1 VTAVSS
7 PSTSVGGGAR
17 PARTP
22 RQRLMLLGLV
32 VVLLVLARASTAFA
46 GTFVVASCPG
56 DAGWGNA
63 STTASFISYSD
74 DCSSGGTAGIGMTM
88 GPDPYTSTY
97 DENSG
102 GSFSFAVPSQYSLS
116 SYTLTGSAFD
126 GWCSLDAVPSNCE
139 HYGEGQVIVAPTG
152 PGNDSPD
159 FDELGQ
165 NSQAINLAVTGLDA
179 TGLTVSVGCNGGA
192 YGNPCPTSIG
202 GGPEASV
209 TISSAAFWLT
219 SDASPTATGFSGT
232 LLAADAHGT
241 ADLAFTANDPNGP
254 GVYNIAVLVDGNQL
268 YSGTPNTNSGQCA
281 AAGTDDGVPVYSSF
295 QPCLQTE
302 GVDLPIDTTGL
313 ADGSHDLQVIV
324 TDAAGNSATVLDQT
338 ITTANLTT
346 VSSLLPTPPPASTA
360 SPVYAFALDQS
371 TAALGSNTTRTY
383 DNSSL
388 TMSGTLDDEAAVA
401 APGVSVTAW
410 ARPADGS
417 AFSELAQTT
426 TDGAGRW
433 TVRLPKGSSRVVNII
448 AGTGATPANSA
459 STVSLTET
467 VTPTLSLSISTPG
480 RAQLVFSGEIGIS
493 PLGTP
498 RPLVFIEVHGSH
510 GWQTVGSPVRVD
522 VNGRYRYVYA
532 SSPFTVGRRF
542 VFRAV
547 TPAAPLWPVT
557 DSHTHSAVVR

>member
-1 VTAVSS
+1 
-7 PSTSVGGGAR
+7 
-17 PARTP
+17 
-22 RQRLMLLGLV
+22 MLLGLL
-32 VVLLVLARASTAFA
+32 VVLVVLMRASTALA

-74 DCSSGGTAGIGMTM
+74 DCSNSGTAGIGMTM
-88 GPDPYTSTY
+88 GPDPYSSTY
-97 DENSG
+97 AENTG
-102 GSFSFAVPSQYSLS
+102 GSFGFTVPSQYTLS

-165 NSQAINLAVTGLDA
+165 NGQAINLAVSGLDA

-192 YGNPCPTSIG
+192 YGNPCPTGIG
-202 GGPEASV
+202 AGPEASV
-209 TISSAAFWLT
+209 TITSAAFWLT

-232 LLAADAHGT
+232 LLAAGAHGT

-254 GVYNIAVLVDGNQL
+254 GVYNVQVLVDGNQL
-268 YSGTPNTNSGQCA
+268 YSGTPDTNGGQCA
-281 AAGTDDGVPVYSSF
+281 ATGSDDGAPDFLSF

-302 GVDLPIDTTGL
+302 GIDLPIDTTSL
-313 ADGSHDLQVIV
+313 ADGSHDLQVVV
-324 TDAAGNSATVLDQT
+324 TDAAGNSATVLAQT

-346 VSSLLPTPPPASTA
+346 VSSLLSTPPPASA
-360 SPVYAFALDQS
+360 AAPVYAFALDRG
-371 TAALGSNTTRTY
+371 TAALGASATRTY
-383 DNSSL
+383 GNSSL
-388 TMSGTLDDEAAVA
+388 TMSGTLDDEAGVA
-401 APGVSVTAW
+401 APGVTVRAW
-410 ARPADGS
+410 AKPTNGS

-433 TVRLPKGSSRVVNII
+433 TLRLPKGSSRVVNIV
-448 AGTGATPANSA
+448 AGTSATPASSA

-467 VTPTLSLSISTPG
+467 VTPALSLSISTPG
-480 RAQLVFSGEIGIS
+480 RAELVFSGEIGIS

-498 RPLVFIEVHGSH
+498 RPLVFIEVRGSH

-522 VNGRYRYVYA
+522 ASGRYRYVYA

-557 DSHTHSAVVR
+557 DSRVHSAVVR

>member
-1 VTAVSS
+1 
-7 PSTSVGGGAR
+7 
-17 PARTP
+17 
-22 RQRLMLLGLV
+22 
-32 VVLLVLARASTAFA
+32 
-46 GTFVVASCPG
+46 
-56 DAGWGNA
+56 
-63 STTASFISYSD
+63 
-74 DCSSGGTAGIGMTM
+74 MTM
-88 GPDPYTSTY
+88 GPDPYSSTY
-97 DENSG
+97 AENTG
-102 GSFSFAVPSQYSLS
+102 GSFAFTVPSRYTLS

-209 TISSAAFWLT
+209 TINSAAFWLT

-254 GVYNIAVLVDGNQL
+254 GVYNVTVLVDGNQL
-268 YSGTPNTNSGQCA
+268 YSGTPDTNSGQCA
-281 AAGTDDGVPVYSSF
+281 AAGTDDGAPVFSSF

-302 GVDLPIDTTGL
+302 GIDLPIDTTGL
-313 ADGSHDLQVIV
+313 ADGSHDLKVIV

-346 VSSLLPTPPPASTA
+346 VSSLLPTPPPASA
-360 SPVYAFALDQS
+360 AAPVYAFALDQT
-371 TAALGSNTTRTY
+371 TAALGASATRAY
-383 DNSSL
+383 GNSSL
-388 TMSGTLDDEAAVA
+388 TMSGTLDDEAGVA
-401 APGVSVTAW
+401 APGVTVTAW
-410 ARPADGS
+410 AKPADGS

-433 TVRLPKGSSRVVNII
+433 TIRLPKGSSRLVNIV

-467 VTPTLSLSISTPG
+467 VTPTLSLSILTPG

-498 RPLVFIEVHGSH
+498 RPLVFIEVRSSR
-510 GWQTVGSPVRVD
+510 GWQTVGSPVRVNA
-522 VNGRYRYVYA
+522 NGRYRYVYA

-542 VFRAV
+542 VFRAI

-557 DSHTHSAVVR
+557 HSHARSAVVR